1 MTRPRPMIA
10 GAFAQSW
17 PLICPRLSAPADAR
31 SHSATSTPSA
41 ITVLLAL
48 EPTGRS
54 ETAACTAC
62 RDSRRTTIA

>member
-41 ITVLLAL
+41 ITVWLAVQ
-48 EPTGRS
+48 PAGPSKTTRS
-54 ETAACTAC
+54 SD
-62 RDSRRTTIA
+62 RRHSSRTTIA